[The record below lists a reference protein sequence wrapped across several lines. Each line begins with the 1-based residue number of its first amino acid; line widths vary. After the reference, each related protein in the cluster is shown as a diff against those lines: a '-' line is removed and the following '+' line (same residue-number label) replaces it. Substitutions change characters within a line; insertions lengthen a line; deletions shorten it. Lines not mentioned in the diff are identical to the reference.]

1 MFFVEDVMYII
12 YINILYI
19 YIYVSVYVYMLLK
32 EVVVDSLCDMCRSF
46 EHSNST
52 CTLICPVVFR
62 IQLKQLYGA
71 LSKLTM

>member
-1 MFFVEDVMYII
+1 MYII
-12 YINILYI
+12 YTIH
-19 YIYVSVYVYMLLK
+19 VSVYVYILLK
-32 EVVVDSLCDMCRSF
+32 EVVVDSLCEMCRSF

-52 CTLICPVVFR
+52 CTLICRVVFR